1 MNEIQKPVARQQ
13 NLVIQEMTD
22 ETLVYDLKTNKAHCL
37 NKTAAAVWKSCD
49 GNNTIAE
56 IAGLIKGT
64 NGAAVGEDFIWLA
77 IDQLNEKNLL
87 AEEMPAKFNGQTRR
101 EVIKKVGLAAIVA
114 LPIVTSL
121 VAPTVASA
129 GSQCATGTTC
139 TCTLSSPCPSGGGTC
154 TCNSTTTGATQN
166 CPSQCAGGCSSCNV
180 QPGAS
185 SCSGTCS

>member
-77 IDQLNEKNLL
+77 IDQLNEKDLL

-129 GSQCATGTTC
+129 GSTCPAGMAC
-139 TCTLSSPCPSGGGTC
+139 TCTLNMTCMTAGGC
-154 TCNSTTTGATQN
+154 ACNSGTGTST
-166 CPSQCAGGCSSCNV
+166 CPSQCTGGCPCTV
-180 QPGAS
+180 PQGQTT
-185 SCSGTCS
+185 CTGTCT